1 MVATPAMLLPAN
13 EAERL
18 RSLHQY
24 EILHSLQEDLFDEL
38 VVLAGALFR
47 LPIAYVSLVDA
58 ERVHYKATYGFPLI
72 PPNLR
77 AELLC
82 AQVVRHGRVVVYH
95 DLAAATQTLLDAAA
109 IQNCLAHQARFY
121 AGAPLR
127 MPDQHIIGTLCLVG
141 QQPRDFSP
149 DEQQL
154 LEELA
159 AIVSRAIVVRHH
171 CHHTLVLG
179 QGRWQATQREARDEV
194 HGLGA
199 LVRYLAARY
208 GPAVPVPEEVLQ
220 PVRRRLHDLRA
231 ILQDYE
237 YVRK

>member
-1 MVATPAMLLPAN
+1 MLLPAN

-47 LPIAYVSLVDA
+47 LPIAYMSLVDA
-58 ERVHYKATYGFPLI
+58 ERVHYKATYGFPRIL
-72 PPNLR
+72 PRLR

-82 AQVVRHGRVVVYH
+82 AQVVKQGRVVVYH
-95 DLAAATQTLLDAAA
+95 DLAEAKRTPLDAAA
-109 IQNCLAHQARFY
+109 IQNCLEQHARFY

-141 QQPRDFSP
+141 QQPREFSA

-171 CHHTLVLG
+171 CHHTPVLG
-179 QGRWQATQREARDEV
+179 KARWLATQREARDEV
-194 HGLGA
+194 YGLGA
-199 LVRYLAARY
+199 LERYLTARY
-208 GPAVPVPEEVLQ
+208 GPAVPVPDEVLR
-220 PVRRRLHDLRA
+220 PVRRRLHDLRVV
-231 ILQDYE
+231 LQDYE
-237 YVRK
+237 YIRK